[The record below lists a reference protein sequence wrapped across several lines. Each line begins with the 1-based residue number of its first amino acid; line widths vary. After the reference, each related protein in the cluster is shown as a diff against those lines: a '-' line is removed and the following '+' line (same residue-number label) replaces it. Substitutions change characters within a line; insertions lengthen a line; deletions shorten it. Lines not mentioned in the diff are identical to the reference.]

1 MSEAVVIINPDTEEK
16 RESYEEWNEPPISD
30 GNHFKK
36 YLNQEKFLD
45 DKEQIKEDTIR
56 ILKLCRNP
64 NNLIEQDP
72 FCSAGLIIGDIQSGK
87 TASMETVS
95 SIARDNNYQVII
107 IISGIVENLTSQTF
121 DRFYET
127 FNEQGWLVK
136 KILSAKQEDNH
147 FHQGI
152 IENTKNEIIDNLKKW
167 QNKLYDDDPIERK
180 TVVIVIPK
188 HPNHM
193 GNVALAFND
202 ILKRL
207 SHPVPTLIIDDE
219 SDQQTRNVAGRNNEP
234 ERKIVS
240 EQATVEEIADAL
252 DLNSSYLADL
262 NNMHI
267 EDIVDE
273 NQEIITREAQSPN
286 YASIKRLRSVFPHNS
301 YLMYTATSQAELLM
315 NQFDEMRPK
324 FHWVLTAGNNYTG
337 YDFFFDNE
345 DYTGSVFSEAIPDE
359 EVLNFA
365 EDNER
370 PDSIETALNYFI
382 VGVAIGRMNKEHEN
396 KKNNRSM
403 FVNMTN
409 RSRRE
414 TDTSTANI
422 SHENIRTE
430 IDAYISYLRSILET
444 FNSDYQEPELES
456 YIDKFRLCHEDLC
469 KQNQLCEVKI
479 NCHEWSNELIKN
491 IRKSL
496 DSIRVITLDSQAGEE
511 VKWDSIEYA
520 RILIGGVKLGRGFTV
535 EGLTVSY
542 LANTRETTP
551 QDTAEQRARFYGY
564 RKSHASL
571 IKLFITN
578 EIRNLYHEEGIN
590 RKFLIDSLRE
600 TMGYIGGTQDWPLGI
615 ISTGRHP
622 PTRRPA
628 VRRAH
633 ISTVVKNRNDLRF
646 THRLEQRDINSNID
660 LINKFCINRKL
671 LRNYSSKSYISD
683 DQYIV
688 LDLTIFDI
696 LENFFK
702 HFKVSEKDYVN
713 FNNAK
718 KVLQLFVNHKK
729 DNKSCPIILMN
740 DYMLNEEI
748 NPPERMITRVREDVN
763 PNRGRSPGGIHRPND
778 NLWHYEMLRGEN
790 ETEHP
795 IDNPTLRIF
804 AYDIYDRNRELLRS
818 RVPYLSLHL
827 PTSMT
832 NLRIVTDPEY
842 DEGEIDNEYE

>member
-1 MSEAVVIINPDTEEK
+1 MSEAVVIINPDKEEK
-16 RESYEEWNEPPISD
+16 KESHEEWKDPPVSD

-36 YLNQEKFLD
+36 YINQEKFLD
-45 DKEQIKEDTIR
+45 DKVQIKEDAIK

-64 NNLIEQDP
+64 NNLIEYDP
-72 FCSAGLIIGDIQSGK
+72 FCSAGLIVGDIQSGK

-136 KILSAKQEDNH
+136 KILSRKQEDNH

-152 IENTKNEIIDNLKKW
+152 IENTKNEIIDNLRKW
-167 QNKLYDDDPIERK
+167 HNKLYDDDPIERK

-193 GNVALAFND
+193 GNVASAFED
-202 ILKRL
+202 ILQRL

-219 SDQQTRNVAGRNNEP
+219 SDQQTRNVANRNHEP
-234 ERKIVS
+234 ERRIVP
-240 EQATVEEIADAL
+240 EQSTIEEIADAL
-252 DLNSSYLADL
+252 DLNPNYLADL
-262 NNMHI
+262 NNMHV
-267 EDIVDE
+267 EDLVDK

-324 FHWVLTAGNNYTG
+324 FHMVLTAGRNYTG
-337 YDFFFDNE
+337 YDFFFRNE
-345 DYTGSVFSEAIPDE
+345 DYTGSVFSDAIPEE
-359 EVLNFA
+359 EVSNFA
-365 EDNER
+365 EDDER
-370 PDSIETALNYFI
+370 PDSIESAVNYFI
-382 VGVAIGRMNKEHEN
+382 VGVAIGRMNGDHEN

-422 SHENIRTE
+422 SHENIRKN
-430 IDAYISYLRSILET
+430 IDEYISYLRTILET
-444 FNSDYQEPELES
+444 INHEYEEPELRA
-456 YIDKFRLCHEDLC
+456 YLDKFRLCHEDLC
-469 KQNQLCEVKI
+469 RQNQLSEIKT
-479 NCHEWSNELIKN
+479 NCHEWGDELIKN

-496 DSIRVITLDSQAGEE
+496 DSIRVLTLDSYAGEE

-571 IKLFITN
+571 IKLFLTD
-578 EIRNLYHEEGIN
+578 EIRNLYDQEGIN
-590 RKFLIDSLRE
+590 RKFLIDTLRE

-622 PTRRPA
+622 PTRRQA

-646 THRLEQRDINSNID
+646 THRLEQGDINHNID

-671 LRNYSSKSYISD
+671 LKDYSSKSYISD
-683 DQYIV
+683 DQYIIH
-688 LDLTIFDI
+688 DLTIADV

-702 HFKVSEKDYVN
+702 YFKVSEKDYVN
-713 FNNAK
+713 FSNAK
-718 KVLQLFVNHKK
+718 KVLQLFVKHRNE
-729 DNKSCPIILMN
+729 NKSCPIILMN
-740 DYMLNEEI
+740 NYIISDERK
-748 NPPERMITRVREDVN
+748 PPQRRITSAREDVN
-763 PNRGRSPGGIHRPND
+763 PNRGRSPEGIYRPND

-790 ETEHP
+790 ESEHP
-795 IDNPTLRIF
+795 IDDPTLRVF
-804 AYDIYDRNRELLRS
+804 AYDVYDRNKEILRK

-832 NLRIVTDPEY
+832 DLRIVTDPEY
-842 DEGEIDNEYE
+842 NEDETENEYE